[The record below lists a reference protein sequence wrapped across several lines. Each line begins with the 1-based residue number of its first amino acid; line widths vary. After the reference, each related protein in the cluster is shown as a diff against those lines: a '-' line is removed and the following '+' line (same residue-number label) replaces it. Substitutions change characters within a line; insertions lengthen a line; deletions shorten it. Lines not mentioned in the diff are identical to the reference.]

1 MYPPRAARLV
11 LALLLCLGAQ
21 PLPAQ
26 EDDDGGGGALNPL
39 SAPDQARIEQLLQ
52 GFDPNSFDLKT
63 QFQAPDGR
71 IQTRAVG
78 RAGLASLQQL
88 ETERPAGAEA
98 ARTQTVINVFSQA
111 RTQTVINVF
120 REAAAAR
127 TETVINIFKDE
138 GQQARA
144 MEINSILQKYV
155 SAPAGPTAAAPTGR
169 LRRGEVTGRERPAAG
184 VVFLGAGPQL
194 NRPLSGPDQA
204 RVEQLLQ
211 AFDPNSYSLTTQV
224 ANPDGSVQTRA
235 LGDPK
240 GLASLQQLETQRSGE
255 AGVAQSKTVINIF
268 REAARNAMQEQSAME
283 INAILQKYTSGP

>member
-21 PLPAQ
+21 PLLAQ
-26 EDDDGGGGALNPL
+26 DDDDGGGGALNPL
-39 SAPDQARIEQLLQ
+39 SAADQGRIEQLLQ
-52 GFDPNSFDLKT
+52 GFDPNSYDLKT

-88 ETERPAGAEA
+88 ETERPEGADA

-127 TETVINIFKDE
+127 TETVINIFKDA

-144 MEINSILQKYV
+144 MEINSILQNYV
-155 SAPAGPTAAAPTGR
+155 SAPAGQAAAPAGR
-169 LRRGEVTGRERPAAG
+169 MRPGVVAARERPAAG
-184 VVFLGAGPQL
+184 AVFLGSNPQL
-194 NRPLSGPDQA
+194 TRPLSAPDQA